1 MRTIS
6 FNIPEMSDLD
16 NKELSMMVAAQLYE
30 KGNLSL
36 GQAAELAG
44 YSKRTFAEL
53 LGKYKVSIFNFP
65 TFELSNDVA
74 HA

>member
-1 MRTIS
+1 MKTIT
-6 FNIPEMSDLD
+6 FNIPDMSELD
-16 NKELSMMVAAQLYE
+16 SKELSMMIAAQLYE

-53 LGKYKVSIFNFP
+53 LGKSKVSIFNFP
-65 TFELSNDVA
+65 ISELSNDVA